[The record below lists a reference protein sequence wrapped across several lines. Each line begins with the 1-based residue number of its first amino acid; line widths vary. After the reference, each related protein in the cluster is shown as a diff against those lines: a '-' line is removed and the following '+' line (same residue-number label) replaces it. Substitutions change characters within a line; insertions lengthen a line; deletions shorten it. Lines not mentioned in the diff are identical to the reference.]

1 MQCAHIGPIFQATVV
16 YCIAAIYLFLW
27 RINRVYH
34 QGGGLSKFSGIKL
47 SRERERERGI
57 IRPETDMEQQQT
69 ILVLLYVTEEKNCHF
84 LIIKVKIMFDKVTLS
99 SIRFA
104 KPHFI

>member
-1 MQCAHIGPIFQATVV
+1 MQCAHIGPIFQATV
-16 YCIAAIYLFLW
+16 YCIPAIYLFLW

-69 ILVLLYVTEEKNCHF
+69 IIVLLYVTEEKNCHF
-84 LIIKVKIMFDKVTLS
+84 LITKVKIMFDKVTLS
-99 SIRFA
+99 PIRFA
-104 KPHFI
+104 QGHFNC